1 MFVSSLLN
9 LVGCH
14 LTQMTAQYD
23 TELRKIP

>member
-14 LTQMTAQYD
+14 LTQMAVKYD
-23 TELRKIP
+23 AELREIP